1 MYDVEQAKKDNAL
14 RLARMATEKAKVEWV
29 DETQGM
35 KRKAN

>member
-1 MYDVEQAKKDNAL
+1 MYDVEQAEKDNAL
-14 RLARMATEKAKVEWV
+14 RLACVAIEKAKVEWA